1 MAMPV
6 GASPG
11 RIAYEVPMG
20 VVERGRDEIAGS
32 AGWHFTQPNS
42 EVRPREVQ
50 NFITAF
56 DDRLAV
62 TLSSSVSVCDFADPT
77 TDPVRYPVLQPVLL
91 ASRKS
96 CHGLG
101 NWYLQPGDHHF
112 HFSLSSHAPDWR
124 NGWRFGIQSNS
135 PLEVV
140 AGTPKSKRPDLPEAM
155 GFCSVS
161 EPNVVVSAFKKAEDG
176 NSIVLR
182 AYDIEGRDTRPTFQ
196 VFFAIKRAEWT
207 NLIEEEGRP
216 LPSHG
221 RAVALPV
228 GHHAI
233 ETIKLDPSDEN
244 GGVP

>member
-1 MAMPV
+1 
-6 GASPG
+6 
-11 RIAYEVPMG
+11 
-20 VVERGRDEIAGS
+20 
-32 AGWHFTQPNS
+32 
-42 EVRPREVQ
+42 
-50 NFITAF
+50 
-56 DDRLAV
+56 
-62 TLSSSVSVCDFADPT
+62 
-77 TDPVRYPVLQPVLL
+77 
-91 ASRKS
+91 
-96 CHGLG
+96 
-101 NWYLQPGDHHF
+101 
-112 HFSLSSHAPDWR
+112 
-124 NGWRFGIQSNS
+124 
-135 PLEVV
+135 V